1 MRRKSLITIPEIIA
15 IDKTNEKLDNNLT
28 ILNIKFKYYAGIKTM
43 IKNFDMLVKG
53 EYSNE
58 RRIALE
64 IFEGVLNKING
75 YNAVKEHVKI
85 FDDYLIINNKKIDLS
100 SYKKIFLIGFG
111 KASAEMA
118 KAMEEFMIYDDG
130 AIITTHDT
138 KLKTI
143 KVFKG
148 SHPLPSEKNI
158 EATKEIVNIVKKA
171 GKNDLIF
178 VLISGGGSSL
188 FCMPMISL
196 NSMINVTDELI
207 KAGCNIEELNTV
219 RKHLSYIKGGKLAKL
234 TEAKI
239 IGLIISD
246 IIGNPVE
253 FIASAPTAG
262 DKTTFGD
269 AYKIMK
275 KYRVKN
281 KEAMDLI
288 LKGMK
293 GEIEETPD
301 KLKNVEN
308 FIIADINIACREAK
322 KIAEFKG
329 YYSKIL
335 TTSLRGE
342 AKEIGIALA
351 RYAKFY
357 PRNHSVLIAGGE
369 TTVKVKGNG
378 MGGRNQEMVLS
389 AIKEINGLPM
399 AFLSCGTDGIDGS
412 SPAAG
417 AIADGN
423 SMKMA
428 IKLNLNLDDFL
439 SDNNSYEF
447 FKVMDDA
454 IITGYTGTN
463 VMDIQIIVKR

>member
-1 MRRKSLITIPEIIA
+1 
-15 IDKTNEKLDNNLT
+15 
-28 ILNIKFKYYAGIKTM
+28 M
-43 IKNFDMLVKG
+43 IKNFDGLLKG
-53 EYSNE
+53 EYLNE
-58 RRIALE
+58 RKVALE

-75 YNAVKEHVKI
+75 YNAIKEHIK
-85 FDDYLIINNKKIDLS
+85 FLDDYLIINNKKINLND
-100 SYKKIFLIGFG
+100 YKKIFLIGFG
-111 KASAEMA
+111 KASLEMA
-118 KAMEEFMIYDDG
+118 KAMEEFMTYDDG
-130 AIITTHDT
+130 AIITTQDE

-143 KVFKG
+143 RVFKG

-158 EATKEIVNIVKKA
+158 EATKKIINIVKKA
-171 GKNDLIF
+171 GKDDLIF
-178 VLISGGGSSL
+178 VLASGGGSSL

-196 NSMINVTDELI
+196 NSMIDVTDKLI

-219 RKHLSYIKGGKLAKL
+219 RKHLSYIKGGRLAKL
-234 TEAKI
+234 TEAKM

-253 FIASAPTAG
+253 AIASGPTAE
-262 DKTTFGD
+262 DKTTFRD

-275 KYRVKN
+275 KYKIKN

-288 LKGMK
+288 LKGLK
-293 GEIEETPD
+293 GEVEETPN
-301 KLKNVEN
+301 KIKNVEN
-308 FIIADINIACREAK
+308 FIIADIDIACKEAK

-342 AKEIGIALA
+342 AKEIGKYLS

-357 PRNHSVLIAGGE
+357 PRNHSVIITGGE
-369 TTVKVKGNG
+369 TTVKVEGNG
-378 MGGRNQEMVLS
+378 IGGRNQEMVLS
-389 AIKEINGLPM
+389 AIKEINGLPI

-417 AIADGN
+417 AIADGD
-423 SMKMA
+423 SMKRA
-428 IKLNLNLDDFL
+428 TKLNLNLDDFL
-439 SDNNSYEF
+439 QNNNSYEF
-447 FKVMDDA
+447 FKIMDDA

-463 VMDIQIIVKR
+463 VMDIQIIVRR

>member
-1 MRRKSLITIPEIIA
+1 
-15 IDKTNEKLDNNLT
+15 
-28 ILNIKFKYYAGIKTM
+28 M
-43 IKNFDMLVKG
+43 IKNFDGLLKG
-53 EYSNE
+53 EYLNE
-58 RRIALE
+58 RKVALE
-64 IFEGVLNKING
+64 IFEGALNKING
-75 YNAVKEHVKI
+75 YNAIKEHIKF
-85 FDDYLIINNKKIDLS
+85 FDDYLVINNKKINLNN
-100 SYKKIFLIGFG
+100 YKKIFLIGFG
-111 KASAEMA
+111 KASLEMA
-118 KAMEEFMIYDDG
+118 KAMEEFMAYDDG
-130 AIITTHDT
+130 AIITTQDT

-148 SHPLPSEKNI
+148 IHPLPSEKNI
-158 EATKEIVNIVKKA
+158 EATKEIINIVKKA
-171 GKNDLIF
+171 GKDDLIF
-178 VLISGGGSSL
+178 VLVSGGGSSL

-196 NSMINVTDELI
+196 NSMIDVTDKLI

-234 TEAKI
+234 TEAKM

-253 FIASAPTAG
+253 FIASGPTAG
-262 DKTTFGD
+262 DKTTFRD

-275 KYRVKN
+275 KYKIKN

-293 GEIEETPD
+293 GEVKETPD
-301 KLKNVEN
+301 KVKNVEN
-308 FIIADINIACREAK
+308 FIIADINIACKEAK

-335 TTSLRGE
+335 TTNLKGE
-342 AKEIGIALA
+342 AREVGVALA

-357 PRNHSVLIAGGE
+357 PRNHSVIITGGE

-378 MGGRNQEMVLS
+378 LGGRNQEMVLS
-389 AIKEINGLPM
+389 AIKEIDGLPI

-417 AIADGN
+417 AIADGD
-423 SMKMA
+423 SMKRA
-428 IKLNLNLDDFL
+428 IKLNLSPDDFL
-439 SDNNSYEF
+439 QNNNSYEF
-447 FKVMDDA
+447 FKIMDDT
-454 IITGYTGTN
+454 IVTGYTGTN
-463 VMDIQIIVKR
+463 VMDIQIIVRR